1 MGGKSSKSKNETMSK
16 QAGFSPVVT
25 STPQFSSPSSPPPP
39 HVQQPSTAIKDK
51 YQTLEGMHLITTYN

>member
-25 STPQFSSPSSPPPP
+25 STPQFSSPSPSP